1 MTTLNVTKNTKTEC
15 PTACQAEAGDAKRVR
30 NVRPQ
35 YRVREL
41 DTEFVVTVDVPGVA
55 KEAVDVS
62 LVDGVL
68 EISGTRSWAQRG
80 DWKPLAG
87 VSEDDVVYRLRL
99 AIGDEVDG
107 EKISADLN
115 AGVLKLTL
123 AKAEDKKPRRIAVN

>member
-1 MTTLNVTKNTKTEC
+1 MTTLNVTKNAQPEC
-15 PTACQAEAGDAKRVR
+15 STACQNEVAAAERVR
-30 NVRPQ
+30 KVRPQ

-68 EISGTRSWAQRG
+68 DISATRSWANREE
-80 DWKPLAG
+80 WNPLAG

-99 AIGDEVDG
+99 AVRDEVDG
-107 EKISADLN
+107 DKITADLN

-123 AKAEDKKPRRIAVN
+123 SKAEDKKPRRIAVN